1 MDLLLLKQKLMLY
14 HSILLLVLLMK
25 ERVLEHLFW
34 SFTFSPHEFC
44 LVEEKME
51 GNVDESFLELIIYH
65 AYMIRTGMCLWVF
78 PDLPSLS
85 LDVIGIQNTYI
96 YIYNYVL

>member
-1 MDLLLLKQKLMLY
+1 
-14 HSILLLVLLMK
+14 MK
-25 ERVLEHLFW
+25 VFGTYL
-34 SFTFSPHEFC
+34 
-44 LVEEKME
+44 
-51 GNVDESFLELIIYH
+51 YH